1 MDKSVL
7 ERIPEPNVENHYNLT
22 STSQQYPPGEH
33 GGRVPN
39 INAPAS
45 IMFAAR
51 PHSMYRQDG
60 PTVFPDDARQDLIGH
75 QHSKTPLNTVF
86 FSQGNIAH
94 IHSEIQRQVNL
105 MSGGK
110 YNIGK
115 QGDDEVRIIM
125 RSYYLMF
132 ARNDPFKVAQE
143 LDELNKRVIG
153 YASAKV
159 YSEVDFH
166 QFYLKDLEEFAPAIA
181 NPVNVKHYG
190 SEPGELKSFF

>member
-1 MDKSVL
+1 
-7 ERIPEPNVENHYNLT
+7 
-22 STSQQYPPGEH
+22 
-33 GGRVPN
+33 
-39 INAPAS
+39 
-45 IMFAAR
+45 MFAAR
-51 PHSMYRQDG
+51 PHSMYREDG
-60 PTVFPDDARQDLIGH
+60 QPVFSDDAREDLIGR

-94 IHSEIQRQVNL
+94 IHGEIQRQVNL

-110 YNIGK
+110 YNVGK

-159 YSEVDFH
+159 YSEFDFH